1 MTIRSQRRGFAL
13 RLEVGFLCRDSEN
26 PNGFSCSPRCS
37 IAIFK
42 SPLKR
47 LCNFFQCPFSNDFQ
61 FPDPV
66 VNGPRR
72 ASEATTAYP
81 ASKYRKIG
89 EWGILATFP
98 AGKHETSDFFAT
110 NYGCLPWKVR
120 KFVPKKPDVFAL
132 KHGIFRRFLR
142 CL

>member
-1 MTIRSQRRGFAL
+1 MASPCVL
-13 RLEVGFLCRDSEN
+13 RLLPLSRLGKVQTDLA
-26 PNGFSCSPRCS
+26 SPP
-37 IAIFK
+37 AAP
-42 SPLKR
+42 SPYSSPPKKR
-47 LCNFFQCPFSNDFQ
+47 LCNFFQCPFSNNFQ

-89 EWGILATFP
+89 ERGILATFP

-132 KHGIFRRFLR
+132 KHGFFRRFLR

>member
-1 MTIRSQRRGFAL
+1 MTIRSQSRGIAL
-13 RLEVGFLCRDSEN
+13 RLEVGFLCRDSEK
-26 PNGFSCSPRCS
+26 PKRIQLLP
-37 IAIFK
+37 
-42 SPLKR
+42 PLLHRHIQVPQKR

-61 FPDPV
+61 FQEPV

-89 EWGILATFP
+89 ERGILATFP

-110 NYGCLPWKVR
+110 NYGCLPWKIR
-120 KFVPKKPDVFAL
+120 KFVAKKPDVFAL